1 VVPGKLAVAAF
12 SPRLNQAG
20 NRVRIMRAI
29 EYVSGRLKL
38 GLFQ

>member
-20 NRVRIMRAI
+20 NSVRAMRAI
-29 EYVSGRLKL
+29 AHVSDRLGL